1 VQPTGIE
8 LRTEPRVPV
17 SFSGTLTTDGT
28 SAPCLIQNMCT
39 RGFLIKADAA
49 LPVGHCVHLRCE
61 LYPHQ
66 FIECKVQVRHV
77 NRQCLGAKVIEIG
90 DVERHLCLQFLEEQ
104 RSRMAA

>member
-1 VQPTGIE
+1 VQPAGIE

-17 SFSGTLTTDGT
+17 SFPGTLSIDGRST
-28 SAPCLIQNMCT
+28 PCLIQNMCT

-66 FIECKVQVRHV
+66 SIECKVQVRHV
-77 NRQCLGAKVIEIG
+77 NHQCLGAKVVEIG
-90 DVERHLCLQFLEEQ
+90 DDEKRLCLQFLEEQ